1 MQIAFIVKIIDFLE
15 AYKLKC
21 FSFFVLLK
29 WIKFI
34 DAVNIVLCDDA
45 KQIFFLRTETF
56 FLEANVLSNLKY
68 HLFIFDTSFVIKVD
82 PVYWN
87 NKFFIRLQNRLFLVN
102 LSLLN
107 NNLVVVEAE
116 IEIVC
121 EVVREQLVKRNRI
134 LQKFWESFNEFF
146 LLPFNFFVRLIFFIL
161 IPLLFLLFIN
171 NSELVVDYFKQVFL
185 VVTDV
190 NLLIIFLH

>member
-1 MQIAFIVKIIDFLE
+1 M
-15 AYKLKC
+15 
-21 FSFFVLLK
+21 
-29 WIKFI
+29 
-34 DAVNIVLCDDA
+34 
-45 KQIFFLRTETF
+45 
-56 FLEANVLSNLKY
+56 KY
-68 HLFIFDTSFVIKVD
+68 HFFFFDTSFIIKVD

-146 LLPFNFFVRLIFFIL
+146 LHPINFFVRLICFIFIL
-161 IPLLFLLFIN
+161 LLFPLFIN
-171 NSELVVDYFKQVFL
+171 NSELVVYYFKQVFL
-185 VVTDV
+185 VVTNV
-190 NLLIIFLH
+190 NLLIIFLHLLRRFVPWVFIDFKVKFKCYVNFFILRKSLLLFFLTVPVSEHF